1 MSDTQPQGESPQD
14 LRKRMRDDF
23 YTMMTAAT
31 QSVEKQFW
39 NVARAQLRGAIL
51 AVDAL
56 EREHGKQP

>member
-1 MSDTQPQGESPQD
+1 MSETQGESPKD

-39 NVARAQLRGAIL
+39 NVARAQLRGAIM
-51 AVDAL
+51 AVEAL
-56 EREHGKQP
+56 EREHGKSHND